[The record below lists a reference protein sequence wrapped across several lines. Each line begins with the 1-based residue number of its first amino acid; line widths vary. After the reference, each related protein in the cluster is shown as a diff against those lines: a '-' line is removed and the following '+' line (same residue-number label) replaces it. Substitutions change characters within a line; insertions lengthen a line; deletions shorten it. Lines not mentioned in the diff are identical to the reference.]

1 MRNDD
6 NLIQSKLPRPFRR
19 IDSFVEL
26 HELLSV
32 PFLFCTSN
40 WHDLDYEELLTLV
53 VLVGEND
60 FDTLRSTLEKFDHI
74 TLKLWFHDRL
84 WQGRAFAIPAIPRKP
99 YRVVHYWKSL
109 PIVLRTSIGARLGEF
124 CLKYLKGS
132 CSPFLMELKLNNTMI
147 VTTMEVMAIKKSL
160 ECQKRFTRW
169 LWLALDAHYLS
180 AS

>member
-6 NLIQSKLPRPFRR
+6 NLIQSILRRHFRG

-26 HELLSV
+26 HWPHSI
-32 PFLFCTSN
+32 PFLFGI
-40 WHDLDYEELLTLV
+40 V
-53 VLVGEND
+53 V
-60 FDTLRSTLEKFDHI
+60 F
-74 TLKLWFHDRL
+74 
-84 WQGRAFAIPAIPRKP
+84 
-99 YRVVHYWKSL
+99 VVYWKSL

-160 ECQKRFTRW
+160 ECQKRFTKAYPMALIGSW
-169 LWLALDAHYLS
+169 CPLLVSIVIGVAVALASLS
-180 AS
+180 SLFESACSKWICVFCIMSRILNQIRFWTKTLFIDLTLTTVLHRSE